1 MSCQVLL
8 CILLP
13 RTTVAQTGPAAA
25 VSSPAASH
33 RHQLHPEK
41 LEITRKTK
49 QVIDVCMCVTASVYI
64 YICII
69 AYCFACESICVCMC
83 VNASALLATQIS
95 IHYSE

>member
-41 LEITRKTK
+41 LEIITKTK
-49 QVIDVCMCVTASVYI
+49 QVIDVCMCVTASVCI
-64 YICII
+64 YMYVYMLI
-69 AYCFACESICVCMC
+69 ALHARI
-83 VNASALLATQIS
+83 NALLATQIS